1 MRFYKALLLG
11 IFISLGMWYII
22 VKSMLWLIR

>member
-1 MRFYKALLLG
+1 MEFYRALLFG
-11 IFISLGMWYII
+11 ILISLGMWYMI